1 MIFLAEKNA
10 LSMIICVI
18 AASVLAKPLD
28 NAQIV
33 RDVFFVYTH
42 LNMAKP
48 AHAIWREPNTVL
60 AVLSWKFLAF
70 PFASRA

>member
-33 RDVFFVYTH
+33 RGVFVYSH

-48 AHAIWREPNTVL
+48 AHAIWREPYTVL
-60 AVLSWKFLAF
+60 AVLSWKFLTF
-70 PFASRA
+70 PFAS

>member
-1 MIFLAEKNA
+1 
-10 LSMIICVI
+10 MIIRI
-18 AASVLAKPLD
+18 FAASVLAKPLD

-48 AHAIWREPNTVL
+48 AHAI
-60 AVLSWKFLAF
+60 
-70 PFASRA
+70 